1 MSSSLRDTVAAADAD
16 RFVGRSEQLR
26 AFDELLAADTAHRV
40 LFVHGAGG
48 VGKSAL
54 LRAMQRRCAHR
65 GLRAVAIDGRS
76 PVETVF
82 AAIAAA
88 AQAPVVVFID
98 EADALGAAL
107 PAVRDRLLD
116 DLVSTSRVVLA
127 GRHRPDPSWRENRLD
142 VILRE
147 AAVPPLAE
155 DDADRLL
162 ALRGVAPDRRPEILR
177 FAQGSPLALTVAS
190 APAATGPGAG
200 AGSAASAPA
209 ALGSGELEE
218 RPTAWL
224 TGRERLDTDAELIE
238 VAAIA
243 PLVDARLLA
252 AALPGRPTR
261 EAIATLAGLAVT
273 ERVGGRVAL
282 HGVLAAAVRAR
293 LRESAPQRF
302 HALSVRI
309 ARHLGA
315 RSRLGEVGALME
327 LSHLVDDPVLR
338 DAISDRPGPAH
349 FVETA
354 TAAEFDR
361 PEGGEAVAGI
371 DLDRAAAT
379 DLDVTW
385 SVGDVTGDTRAPAGT
400 THVDVAPPS
409 PRARRRVGG

>member
-16 RFVGRSEQLR
+16 RFVGRGEQLR

-127 GRHRPDPSWRENRLD
+127 GRHRPDPSWRENGLD

-200 AGSAASAPA
+200 AGRAVSAPA

-218 RPTAWL
+218 RLTAWL

-293 LRESAPQRF
+293 LRESAPG
-302 HALSVRI
+302 STPTPNPSDPTPTPTGPTPTPSDSTPG
-309 ARHLGA
+309 GA
-315 RSRLGEVGALME
+315 TPGGSTPGGAT
-327 LSHLVDDPVLR
+327 
-338 DAISDRPGPAH
+338 PGGSTPSSS
-349 FVETA
+349 T
-354 TAAEFDR
+354 
-361 PEGGEAVAGI
+361 P
-371 DLDRAAAT
+371 AAAGSGSASSP
-379 DLDVTW
+379 L
-385 SVGDVTGDTRAPAGT
+385 SATGGVIPWAVLSGGLLVLAAGA
-400 THVDVAPPS
+400 VLIGRR
-409 PRARRRVGG
+409 RARR

>member
-16 RFVGRSEQLR
+16 RFVGRGEQLR

-65 GLRAVAIDGRS
+65 GLPAVAIDGRS

-116 DLVSTSRVVLA
+116 DLASTSRVVLA
-127 GRHRPDPSWRENRLD
+127 GRHRPDPSWRENGLD

-200 AGSAASAPA
+200 AGRAASAPA

-218 RPTAWL
+218 RLTAWL

-293 LRESAPQRF
+293 LRESAPGSTPTPNPSDPTPTPTGPTPTPSDF
-302 HALSVRI
+302 TPG
-309 ARHLGA
+309 GA
-315 RSRLGEVGALME
+315 TPGGSTPGGAT
-327 LSHLVDDPVLR
+327 
-338 DAISDRPGPAH
+338 PGGSTPSSS
-349 FVETA
+349 T
-354 TAAEFDR
+354 
-361 PEGGEAVAGI
+361 P
-371 DLDRAAAT
+371 AAAGSGSASSP
-379 DLDVTW
+379 L
-385 SVGDVTGDTRAPAGT
+385 SATGGVIPWAVLSGGLLVLAAGA
-400 THVDVAPPS
+400 VLIGRR
-409 PRARRRVGG
+409 RARR

>member
-16 RFVGRSEQLR
+16 RFVGRGEQLR
-26 AFDELLAADTAHRV
+26 AFDELLAAGTAHRV

-127 GRHRPDPSWRENRLD
+127 GRHRPDPSWRENGLD

-218 RPTAWL
+218 RLTAWL

-243 PLVDARLLA
+243 PLVDAGLLA

-293 LRESAPQRF
+293 LRESAPGSTPTPNPSDPTPTGPTPTPSDF
-302 HALSVRI
+302 TPG
-309 ARHLGA
+309 GA
-315 RSRLGEVGALME
+315 TPGGSTPGGAT
-327 LSHLVDDPVLR
+327 
-338 DAISDRPGPAH
+338 PGGSTPSSS
-349 FVETA
+349 T
-354 TAAEFDR
+354 
-361 PEGGEAVAGI
+361 P
-371 DLDRAAAT
+371 AAAGSGSASSP
-379 DLDVTW
+379 L
-385 SVGDVTGDTRAPAGT
+385 SATGGVIPWAVLSGGLLVLAAGA
-400 THVDVAPPS
+400 VLIGRR
-409 PRARRRVGG
+409 RARR

>member
-16 RFVGRSEQLR
+16 RFVGRGEQLR

-65 GLRAVAIDGRS
+65 GLPAVAIDGRS

-127 GRHRPDPSWRENRLD
+127 GRHRPDPSWRENGLD

-200 AGSAASAPA
+200 AGRAASAPA

-218 RPTAWL
+218 RLTAWL

-293 LRESAPQRF
+293 LRESAPGSTPTPNPSDPTPTPTGPTPTPSDF
-302 HALSVRI
+302 TPG
-309 ARHLGA
+309 GA
-315 RSRLGEVGALME
+315 TPGGSTPGGAT
-327 LSHLVDDPVLR
+327 
-338 DAISDRPGPAH
+338 PGGSTPSSS
-349 FVETA
+349 T
-354 TAAEFDR
+354 
-361 PEGGEAVAGI
+361 P
-371 DLDRAAAT
+371 AAAGSGSASSP
-379 DLDVTW
+379 L
-385 SVGDVTGDTRAPAGT
+385 SATGGVIPWAVLTGGLLVLAAGA
-400 THVDVAPPS
+400 VLIGRR
-409 PRARRRVGG
+409 RARR

>member
-16 RFVGRSEQLR
+16 RFVGRGEQLR

-65 GLRAVAIDGRS
+65 GLPAVAIDGRS

-127 GRHRPDPSWRENRLD
+127 GRHRPDPSWRENGLD

-218 RPTAWL
+218 RLTAWL

-252 AALPGRPTR
+252 AGLPGRPTR

-293 LRESAPQRF
+293 LRESAPGSTPTPNPSDPTPTPSGPTPTPTPSDF
-302 HALSVRI
+302 TPG
-309 ARHLGA
+309 GA
-315 RSRLGEVGALME
+315 TPGGSTPGGAT
-327 LSHLVDDPVLR
+327 
-338 DAISDRPGPAH
+338 PGGSTPSSS
-349 FVETA
+349 T
-354 TAAEFDR
+354 
-361 PEGGEAVAGI
+361 P
-371 DLDRAAAT
+371 AAAGSGSASSP
-379 DLDVTW
+379 L
-385 SVGDVTGDTRAPAGT
+385 SATGGVIPWAVLTGGLLVLAAGA
-400 THVDVAPPS
+400 VLIGRR
-409 PRARRRVGG
+409 RARR

>member
-98 EADALGAAL
+98 EADALDAAL

-127 GRHRPDPSWRENRLD
+127 GRHRPDPSWRENGLD

-218 RPTAWL
+218 RLTAWL
-224 TGRERLDTDAELIE
+224 TRRERLDTDAELIE

-293 LRESAPQRF
+293 LRESAPG
-302 HALSVRI
+302 STPTPNPSDPTPTPTGPTPTPSDSTPG
-309 ARHLGA
+309 GA
-315 RSRLGEVGALME
+315 TPGDSTPGGAT
-327 LSHLVDDPVLR
+327 
-338 DAISDRPGPAH
+338 PGGSTP
-349 FVETA
+349 TSSTPA
-354 TAAEFDR
+354 TAGSGSASS
-361 PEGGEAVAGI
+361 PLSATGGVIPWAVLTGGLLVLAAGAVLI
-371 DLDRAAAT
+371 GR
-379 DLDVTW
+379 
-385 SVGDVTGDTRAPAGT
+385 R
-400 THVDVAPPS
+400 
-409 PRARRRVGG
+409 RARR

>member
-16 RFVGRSEQLR
+16 RFVGRGEQLR

-127 GRHRPDPSWRENRLD
+127 GRHRPDPSWRENGLD

-218 RPTAWL
+218 RLTAWL

-252 AALPGRPTR
+252 AGLPGRPTR

-293 LRESAPQRF
+293 LRESAPGSTPTPNPSDPTPTPTGPTPTPSDF
-302 HALSVRI
+302 TPG
-309 ARHLGA
+309 GA
-315 RSRLGEVGALME
+315 TPGGSTPGGAT
-327 LSHLVDDPVLR
+327 
-338 DAISDRPGPAH
+338 PGGSTPSSS
-349 FVETA
+349 T
-354 TAAEFDR
+354 
-361 PEGGEAVAGI
+361 P
-371 DLDRAAAT
+371 AAAGSGSASSP
-379 DLDVTW
+379 L
-385 SVGDVTGDTRAPAGT
+385 SATGGVIPWAVLSGGLLVLAAGA
-400 THVDVAPPS
+400 VLIGRR
-409 PRARRRVGG
+409 RARR

>member
-16 RFVGRSEQLR
+16 RFVGRGEQLR

-116 DLVSTSRVVLA
+116 DLASTSRVVLA
-127 GRHRPDPSWRENRLD
+127 GRHRPDPSWRENGLD

-218 RPTAWL
+218 RLTAWL

-293 LRESAPQRF
+293 LRESAPGSTPTPNPSDPTPTPTGPTPTPSDF
-302 HALSVRI
+302 TPG
-309 ARHLGA
+309 GA
-315 RSRLGEVGALME
+315 TPGGSTPGGAT
-327 LSHLVDDPVLR
+327 
-338 DAISDRPGPAH
+338 PGGSTPSSS
-349 FVETA
+349 T
-354 TAAEFDR
+354 
-361 PEGGEAVAGI
+361 P
-371 DLDRAAAT
+371 AAAGSGSASSP
-379 DLDVTW
+379 L
-385 SVGDVTGDTRAPAGT
+385 SATGGVIPWAVLTGGLLVLAAGA
-400 THVDVAPPS
+400 VLIGRR
-409 PRARRRVGG
+409 RARR

>member
-16 RFVGRSEQLR
+16 RFVGRGERLR

-127 GRHRPDPSWRENRLD
+127 GRHRPDPSWRENGLD

-218 RPTAWL
+218 RLTAWL

-243 PLVDARLLA
+243 PLVDAGLLA

-293 LRESAPQRF
+293 LRESAPGSTPTPNPSDPTPTGPTPTPSDF
-302 HALSVRI
+302 TPGGATPGGSTPSSSTPATGGSGSASSPLSATGGVI
-309 ARHLGA
+309 PWAVLTGGLLVLAAGA
-315 RSRLGEVGALME
+315 
-327 LSHLVDDPVLR
+327 VLIGR
-338 DAISDRPGPAH
+338 R
-349 FVETA
+349 
-354 TAAEFDR
+354 
-361 PEGGEAVAGI
+361 
-371 DLDRAAAT
+371 
-379 DLDVTW
+379 
-385 SVGDVTGDTRAPAGT
+385 
-400 THVDVAPPS
+400 
-409 PRARRRVGG
+409 RARR

>member
-16 RFVGRSEQLR
+16 RFVGRGEQLR

-116 DLVSTSRVVLA
+116 DLASTSRVVLA
-127 GRHRPDPSWRENRLD
+127 GRHRPDPSWRENGLD

-200 AGSAASAPA
+200 AGRAASAPA

-218 RPTAWL
+218 RLTAWL

-293 LRESAPQRF
+293 LRESAPGSTPTPNPSDPTPTPTGPTPTPSDF
-302 HALSVRI
+302 TPG
-309 ARHLGA
+309 GA
-315 RSRLGEVGALME
+315 TPGGSTPGGAT
-327 LSHLVDDPVLR
+327 
-338 DAISDRPGPAH
+338 PGGSTPSSS
-349 FVETA
+349 TPA
-354 TAAEFDR
+354 TAGSGSASS
-361 PEGGEAVAGI
+361 PLSATGGVIPWAVLSGGLLVLAAGAVLI
-371 DLDRAAAT
+371 GR
-379 DLDVTW
+379 
-385 SVGDVTGDTRAPAGT
+385 R
-400 THVDVAPPS
+400 
-409 PRARRRVGG
+409 RARR

>member
-16 RFVGRSEQLR
+16 RFVGRGEQLR

-65 GLRAVAIDGRS
+65 GLPAVAIDGRS

-116 DLVSTSRVVLA
+116 DLASTSRVVLA
-127 GRHRPDPSWRENRLD
+127 GRHRPDPSWRENGLD

-200 AGSAASAPA
+200 AGRAASAPA

-218 RPTAWL
+218 RLTAWL

-293 LRESAPQRF
+293 LRESAPGSTPTPNPSDPTPTPTGPTPTPSDF
-302 HALSVRI
+302 TPG
-309 ARHLGA
+309 GA
-315 RSRLGEVGALME
+315 TPGGSTPGGAT
-327 LSHLVDDPVLR
+327 
-338 DAISDRPGPAH
+338 PGSSTPSSS
-349 FVETA
+349 TPA
-354 TAAEFDR
+354 TAGSGSASS
-361 PEGGEAVAGI
+361 PLSATGGVVPWAVLTGGLLVLAAGAVLI
-371 DLDRAAAT
+371 GR
-379 DLDVTW
+379 
-385 SVGDVTGDTRAPAGT
+385 R
-400 THVDVAPPS
+400 
-409 PRARRRVGG
+409 RARR

>member
-127 GRHRPDPSWRENRLD
+127 GRHRPDPSWRENGLD
-142 VILRE
+142 VIHRE

-218 RPTAWL
+218 RLTAWL

-252 AALPGRPTR
+252 AARGADRLPPARRGPLRRGAGAPRTRRRGARLRRALALDAAARRP
-261 EAIATLAGLAVT
+261 AAGGAARRRL
-273 ERVGGRVAL
+273 RRRRPRPP
-282 HGVLAAAVRAR
+282 AAVRAR
-293 LRESAPQRF
+293 R
-302 HALSVRI
+302 
-309 ARHLGA
+309 GA
-315 RSRLGEVGALME
+315 RLASRRRARGPEA
-327 LSHLVDDPVLR
+327 SARQPAHLVP
-338 DAISDRPGPAH
+338 PA
-349 FVETA
+349 
-354 TAAEFDR
+354 
-361 PEGGEAVAGI
+361 
-371 DLDRAAAT
+371 
-379 DLDVTW
+379 
-385 SVGDVTGDTRAPAGT
+385 
-400 THVDVAPPS
+400 
-409 PRARRRVGG
+409 ARGA

>member
-16 RFVGRSEQLR
+16 RFVGRGEQLR

-127 GRHRPDPSWRENRLD
+127 GRHRPDPSWRENGLD

-218 RPTAWL
+218 RLTAWL

-293 LRESAPQRF
+293 LRESAPG
-302 HALSVRI
+302 STPTPNPSDPTPTPTGPTPTPSDSTPG
-309 ARHLGA
+309 GA
-315 RSRLGEVGALME
+315 TPGGSTPGGAT
-327 LSHLVDDPVLR
+327 
-338 DAISDRPGPAH
+338 PGGSTPSSS
-349 FVETA
+349 TPA
-354 TAAEFDR
+354 TAGSGSASS
-361 PEGGEAVAGI
+361 PLSATGGVIPWAVLTGGLLVLAAGAVLI
-371 DLDRAAAT
+371 GR
-379 DLDVTW
+379 
-385 SVGDVTGDTRAPAGT
+385 R
-400 THVDVAPPS
+400 
-409 PRARRRVGG
+409 RARR

>member
-16 RFVGRSEQLR
+16 RFVGRGEQLR

-65 GLRAVAIDGRS
+65 GLPAVAIDGRS

-127 GRHRPDPSWRENRLD
+127 GRHRPDPSWRENGLD

-177 FAQGSPLALTVAS
+177 FPQGSPLALTVAS

-218 RPTAWL
+218 RLTAWL

-293 LRESAPQRF
+293 LRESAPGSTPTPNPSDPTPTGPTPTPSDF
-302 HALSVRI
+302 TPGGATPGGSTPSSSTPATGGSGSASSPLSATGGVI
-309 ARHLGA
+309 PWAVLTGGLLVLAAGA
-315 RSRLGEVGALME
+315 
-327 LSHLVDDPVLR
+327 VLIGR
-338 DAISDRPGPAH
+338 R
-349 FVETA
+349 
-354 TAAEFDR
+354 
-361 PEGGEAVAGI
+361 
-371 DLDRAAAT
+371 
-379 DLDVTW
+379 
-385 SVGDVTGDTRAPAGT
+385 
-400 THVDVAPPS
+400 
-409 PRARRRVGG
+409 RARR

>member
-16 RFVGRSEQLR
+16 RFVGRGEQLR
-26 AFDELLAADTAHRV
+26 AFDELLAAGTAHRV

-116 DLVSTSRVVLA
+116 DLASTSRVVLA
-127 GRHRPDPSWRENRLD
+127 GRHRPDPSWRENGLD

-218 RPTAWL
+218 RLTAWL

-293 LRESAPQRF
+293 LRESAPGSTPTPNPSDPTPTPTGPTPTPSDF
-302 HALSVRI
+302 TPG
-309 ARHLGA
+309 GA
-315 RSRLGEVGALME
+315 TPGGSTPGGAT
-327 LSHLVDDPVLR
+327 
-338 DAISDRPGPAH
+338 PGGS
-349 FVETA
+349 T
-354 TAAEFDR
+354 
-361 PEGGEAVAGI
+361 
-371 DLDRAAAT
+371 RAARPRR
-379 DLDVTW
+379 LP
-385 SVGDVTGDTRAPAGT
+385 APGR
-400 THVDVAPPS
+400 P
-409 PRARRRVGG
+409 ARRCRRRAG

>member
-127 GRHRPDPSWRENRLD
+127 GRHRPDPSWRENGLD

-218 RPTAWL
+218 RLTAWL
-224 TGRERLDTDAELIE
+224 TRRERLDTDAELIE

-293 LRESAPQRF
+293 LRESAPG
-302 HALSVRI
+302 STPTPNPSDPTPTPTGPTPTPSDSTPG
-309 ARHLGA
+309 GA
-315 RSRLGEVGALME
+315 TPGGAT
-327 LSHLVDDPVLR
+327 
-338 DAISDRPGPAH
+338 PGGATPGGS
-349 FVETA
+349 TPSSSTPA
-354 TAAEFDR
+354 TAGSGSASS
-361 PEGGEAVAGI
+361 PLSATGGVIPWAVLTGGLLVLAAGAVLI
-371 DLDRAAAT
+371 GR
-379 DLDVTW
+379 
-385 SVGDVTGDTRAPAGT
+385 R
-400 THVDVAPPS
+400 
-409 PRARRRVGG
+409 RARR

>member
-16 RFVGRSEQLR
+16 RFVGRGEQLR

-65 GLRAVAIDGRS
+65 GLPAVAIDGRS

-116 DLVSTSRVVLA
+116 DLASTSRVVLA
-127 GRHRPDPSWRENRLD
+127 GRHRPDPSWRENGLD

-218 RPTAWL
+218 RLTAWL

-293 LRESAPQRF
+293 LRESAPGSTPTPNPSDPTPTPTGPTPTPSDF
-302 HALSVRI
+302 TPG
-309 ARHLGA
+309 GA
-315 RSRLGEVGALME
+315 TPGGSTPGGAT
-327 LSHLVDDPVLR
+327 
-338 DAISDRPGPAH
+338 PGGSTPSSS
-349 FVETA
+349 T
-354 TAAEFDR
+354 
-361 PEGGEAVAGI
+361 P
-371 DLDRAAAT
+371 AAAGSGSASSP
-379 DLDVTW
+379 L
-385 SVGDVTGDTRAPAGT
+385 SATGGVIPWAVLTGGLLVLAAGA
-400 THVDVAPPS
+400 VLIGRR
-409 PRARRRVGG
+409 RARR

>member
-127 GRHRPDPSWRENRLD
+127 GRHRPDPSWRENGLD

-218 RPTAWL
+218 RLTAWL

-293 LRESAPQRF
+293 LRESAPGSTPTPNPSDPTPTPTGPTPTPSDF
-302 HALSVRI
+302 TPG
-309 ARHLGA
+309 GA
-315 RSRLGEVGALME
+315 TPGGSTPGGAT
-327 LSHLVDDPVLR
+327 
-338 DAISDRPGPAH
+338 PGGSTPSSS
-349 FVETA
+349 TPA
-354 TAAEFDR
+354 TAGSGSASS
-361 PEGGEAVAGI
+361 PLSATGGVIPWAVLSGGLLVLAAGAVLI
-371 DLDRAAAT
+371 GR
-379 DLDVTW
+379 
-385 SVGDVTGDTRAPAGT
+385 R
-400 THVDVAPPS
+400 
-409 PRARRRVGG
+409 RARR

>member
-40 LFVHGAGG
+40 LFVHGTGG

-65 GLRAVAIDGRS
+65 GLPAVAIDGRS

-116 DLVSTSRVVLA
+116 DLASTSRVVLA
-127 GRHRPDPSWRENRLD
+127 GRHRPDPSWRENGLD

-218 RPTAWL
+218 RLTAWL

-293 LRESAPQRF
+293 LRESAPGSTPTPNPSDPTPTPTGPTPTPSDF
-302 HALSVRI
+302 TPG
-309 ARHLGA
+309 GA
-315 RSRLGEVGALME
+315 TPGGSTPGGAT
-327 LSHLVDDPVLR
+327 
-338 DAISDRPGPAH
+338 PGGSTPSSS
-349 FVETA
+349 TPA
-354 TAAEFDR
+354 TAGSGSASS
-361 PEGGEAVAGI
+361 PLSATGGVIPWAVLSGGLLVLAAGAVLI
-371 DLDRAAAT
+371 GR
-379 DLDVTW
+379 
-385 SVGDVTGDTRAPAGT
+385 R
-400 THVDVAPPS
+400 
-409 PRARRRVGG
+409 RARR

>member
-16 RFVGRSEQLR
+16 RFVGRGEQLR
-26 AFDELLAADTAHRV
+26 AFDELLAAGTAHRV
-40 LFVHGAGG
+40 LFVHGTGG

-65 GLRAVAIDGRS
+65 GLPAVAIDGRS

-116 DLVSTSRVVLA
+116 DLASTSRVVLA
-127 GRHRPDPSWRENRLD
+127 GRHRPDPSWRENGLD

-218 RPTAWL
+218 RLTAWL

-293 LRESAPQRF
+293 LRESAPGSTPTPNPSDPTPTPTGPTPTPSDF
-302 HALSVRI
+302 TPG
-309 ARHLGA
+309 GA
-315 RSRLGEVGALME
+315 TPGGSTPGGAT
-327 LSHLVDDPVLR
+327 
-338 DAISDRPGPAH
+338 PGGSTPSSS
-349 FVETA
+349 TPA
-354 TAAEFDR
+354 TAGSGSASS
-361 PEGGEAVAGI
+361 PLSATGGVIPWAVLSGGLLVLAAGAVLI
-371 DLDRAAAT
+371 GR
-379 DLDVTW
+379 
-385 SVGDVTGDTRAPAGT
+385 R
-400 THVDVAPPS
+400 
-409 PRARRRVGG
+409 RARR

>member
-16 RFVGRSEQLR
+16 RFVGRGEQLR

-127 GRHRPDPSWRENRLD
+127 GRHRPDPSWRENGLD

-218 RPTAWL
+218 RLTAWL

-243 PLVDARLLA
+243 PLVDAGLLA

-293 LRESAPQRF
+293 LRESAPGSTPTPNPSDPTPTPTGPTPTPSDF
-302 HALSVRI
+302 TPG
-309 ARHLGA
+309 GA
-315 RSRLGEVGALME
+315 TPGGSTPGGAT
-327 LSHLVDDPVLR
+327 
-338 DAISDRPGPAH
+338 PGGSTPSSS
-349 FVETA
+349 TPA
-354 TAAEFDR
+354 TAGSGSASS
-361 PEGGEAVAGI
+361 PLSATGGVIPWAVLTGGLLVLAAGAVPI
-371 DLDRAAAT
+371 GR
-379 DLDVTW
+379 
-385 SVGDVTGDTRAPAGT
+385 R
-400 THVDVAPPS
+400 
-409 PRARRRVGG
+409 RARR

>member
-16 RFVGRSEQLR
+16 RFVGRGEQLR

-116 DLVSTSRVVLA
+116 DLASTSRVVLA
-127 GRHRPDPSWRENRLD
+127 GRHRPDPSWRENGLD

-200 AGSAASAPA
+200 AGRAASAPA

-218 RPTAWL
+218 RLTAWL
-224 TGRERLDTDAELIE
+224 TRRERLDTDAELIE

-293 LRESAPQRF
+293 LRESAPGSTPTPNPSDPTPTPTGPTPTPSDF
-302 HALSVRI
+302 TPGGATPGGSTPSSSTPATGGSGSASSPLSATGGVI
-309 ARHLGA
+309 PWAVLT
-315 RSRLGEVGALME
+315 VGC
-327 LSHLVDDPVLR
+327 SC
-338 DAISDRPGPAH
+338 
-349 FVETA
+349 
-354 TAAEFDR
+354 
-361 PEGGEAVAGI
+361 
-371 DLDRAAAT
+371 
-379 DLDVTW
+379 
-385 SVGDVTGDTRAPAGT
+385 
-400 THVDVAPPS
+400 S
-409 PRARRRVGG
+409 PRALC

>member
-16 RFVGRSEQLR
+16 RFVGRGEQLR
-26 AFDELLAADTAHRV
+26 AFDELLAAGTAHRV
-40 LFVHGAGG
+40 LFVHGTGG

-65 GLRAVAIDGRS
+65 GLPAVAIDGRS

-127 GRHRPDPSWRENRLD
+127 GRHRPDPSWRENGLD

-218 RPTAWL
+218 RLTAWL

-293 LRESAPQRF
+293 LRESAPGSTPTPNPSDPTPTPTGPTPTPSDF
-302 HALSVRI
+302 TPG
-309 ARHLGA
+309 GA
-315 RSRLGEVGALME
+315 TPGGSTPGGAT
-327 LSHLVDDPVLR
+327 
-338 DAISDRPGPAH
+338 PGGSTPSSS
-349 FVETA
+349 TPA
-354 TAAEFDR
+354 TAGSGSASS
-361 PEGGEAVAGI
+361 PLSATGGVIPWAVLTGGLLVLAAGAVLI
-371 DLDRAAAT
+371 GR
-379 DLDVTW
+379 
-385 SVGDVTGDTRAPAGT
+385 R
-400 THVDVAPPS
+400 
-409 PRARRRVGG
+409 RARR

>member
-16 RFVGRSEQLR
+16 RFVGRGEQLR

-116 DLVSTSRVVLA
+116 DLASTSRVVLA
-127 GRHRPDPSWRENRLD
+127 GRHRPDPSWRENGLD

-218 RPTAWL
+218 RLTAWL

-293 LRESAPQRF
+293 LRESAPGSTPTPNPSDPTPTPTGPTPTPSDF
-302 HALSVRI
+302 TPG
-309 ARHLGA
+309 GA
-315 RSRLGEVGALME
+315 T
-327 LSHLVDDPVLR
+327 
-338 DAISDRPGPAH
+338 PGGSTPG
-349 FVETA
+349 TSTPSSSTPA
-354 TAAEFDR
+354 TAGSGSASS
-361 PEGGEAVAGI
+361 PLSATGGVIPWAVLTGGLLVLAAGAVLI
-371 DLDRAAAT
+371 GR
-379 DLDVTW
+379 
-385 SVGDVTGDTRAPAGT
+385 R
-400 THVDVAPPS
+400 
-409 PRARRRVGG
+409 RARR

>member
-16 RFVGRSEQLR
+16 RFVGRGEQLR
-26 AFDELLAADTAHRV
+26 AFDELLAAGTAHRV
-40 LFVHGAGG
+40 LFVHGTGG

-65 GLRAVAIDGRS
+65 GLPAVAIDGRS

-116 DLVSTSRVVLA
+116 DLASTSRVVLA
-127 GRHRPDPSWRENRLD
+127 GRHRPDPSWRENGLD

-177 FAQGSPLALTVAS
+177 FPQGSPLALTVAS

-218 RPTAWL
+218 RLTAWL

-293 LRESAPQRF
+293 LRESAPGSTPTPNPSDPTPTPTGPTPTPSDF
-302 HALSVRI
+302 TPG
-309 ARHLGA
+309 GA
-315 RSRLGEVGALME
+315 TPGGSTPGGAT
-327 LSHLVDDPVLR
+327 
-338 DAISDRPGPAH
+338 PGGSTPSSS
-349 FVETA
+349 T
-354 TAAEFDR
+354 
-361 PEGGEAVAGI
+361 P
-371 DLDRAAAT
+371 AAAGSGSASSP
-379 DLDVTW
+379 L
-385 SVGDVTGDTRAPAGT
+385 SATGGVIPWAVLTGGLLVLAAGA
-400 THVDVAPPS
+400 VLIGRR
-409 PRARRRVGG
+409 RARR

>member
-26 AFDELLAADTAHRV
+26 AFDELLAADTARRV

-54 LRAMQRRCAHR
+54 LRAMQRRCAPR

-127 GRHRPDPSWRENRLD
+127 GRHRPDPSWRENGLD

-218 RPTAWL
+218 RLTAWL

-243 PLVDARLLA
+243 PLVDAGLLA

-293 LRESAPQRF
+293 LRESAPGSTPTPNPSDPTPTGPTPTPSDF
-302 HALSVRI
+302 TPG
-309 ARHLGA
+309 GA
-315 RSRLGEVGALME
+315 TPGGSTPGGAT
-327 LSHLVDDPVLR
+327 
-338 DAISDRPGPAH
+338 PGGS
-349 FVETA
+349 T
-354 TAAEFDR
+354 
-361 PEGGEAVAGI
+361 
-371 DLDRAAAT
+371 RAARPRR
-379 DLDVTW
+379 LP
-385 SVGDVTGDTRAPAGT
+385 APGR
-400 THVDVAPPS
+400 P
-409 PRARRRVGG
+409 ARRCRRRAG

>member
-16 RFVGRSEQLR
+16 RFVGRGEQLR
-26 AFDELLAADTAHRV
+26 AFDELLAAGTAHRV

-65 GLRAVAIDGRS
+65 GLPAVAIDGRS

-116 DLVSTSRVVLA
+116 DLASTSRVVLA
-127 GRHRPDPSWRENRLD
+127 GRHRPDPSWRENGLD

-218 RPTAWL
+218 RLTAWL

-293 LRESAPQRF
+293 LRESAPG
-302 HALSVRI
+302 STPTPNPSDPTPTPTGPTPTPSDSTPG
-309 ARHLGA
+309 GA
-315 RSRLGEVGALME
+315 TPGGSTPGGAT
-327 LSHLVDDPVLR
+327 
-338 DAISDRPGPAH
+338 PGGSTPSSS
-349 FVETA
+349 TPA
-354 TAAEFDR
+354 TAGSGSASS
-361 PEGGEAVAGI
+361 PLSATGGVIPWAVLTGGLLVLAAGAVPI
-371 DLDRAAAT
+371 GR
-379 DLDVTW
+379 
-385 SVGDVTGDTRAPAGT
+385 R
-400 THVDVAPPS
+400 
-409 PRARRRVGG
+409 RARR

>member
-16 RFVGRSEQLR
+16 RFVGRGEQLR

-65 GLRAVAIDGRS
+65 GLRTVAIDGRS

-127 GRHRPDPSWRENRLD
+127 GRHRPDPSWRENGLD

-200 AGSAASAPA
+200 AGRAASAPA

-218 RPTAWL
+218 RLTAWL

-293 LRESAPQRF
+293 LRESAPGSTPTPNPSDPTPTPTGPTPTPSDF
-302 HALSVRI
+302 TPG
-309 ARHLGA
+309 GA
-315 RSRLGEVGALME
+315 TPGGSTPGGAT
-327 LSHLVDDPVLR
+327 
-338 DAISDRPGPAH
+338 PGGSTPSSS
-349 FVETA
+349 TPA
-354 TAAEFDR
+354 TAGSGSASS
-361 PEGGEAVAGI
+361 PLSATGGVIPWAVLTGGLLVLAAGAVPI
-371 DLDRAAAT
+371 GR
-379 DLDVTW
+379 
-385 SVGDVTGDTRAPAGT
+385 R
-400 THVDVAPPS
+400 
-409 PRARRRVGG
+409 RARR

>member
-16 RFVGRSEQLR
+16 RFVGRGEQLR
-26 AFDELLAADTAHRV
+26 AFDELLAAGTAHRV

-65 GLRAVAIDGRS
+65 GLPAVAIDGRS

-116 DLVSTSRVVLA
+116 DLASTSRVVLA
-127 GRHRPDPSWRENRLD
+127 GRHRPDPSWRENGLD

-218 RPTAWL
+218 RLTAWL

-243 PLVDARLLA
+243 PLVDAGLLA

-293 LRESAPQRF
+293 LRESAPGSTPTPNPSDPTPTPTGPTPTPSDF
-302 HALSVRI
+302 TPG
-309 ARHLGA
+309 GA
-315 RSRLGEVGALME
+315 TPGGSTPGGAT
-327 LSHLVDDPVLR
+327 
-338 DAISDRPGPAH
+338 PGGSTPSSS
-349 FVETA
+349 T
-354 TAAEFDR
+354 
-361 PEGGEAVAGI
+361 P
-371 DLDRAAAT
+371 AAAGSGSASSP
-379 DLDVTW
+379 L
-385 SVGDVTGDTRAPAGT
+385 SATGGVIPWAVLTGGLLVLAAGA
-400 THVDVAPPS
+400 VLIGRR
-409 PRARRRVGG
+409 RARR

>member
-16 RFVGRSEQLR
+16 RFVGRGEQLR

-127 GRHRPDPSWRENRLD
+127 GRHRPDPSWRENGLD

-200 AGSAASAPA
+200 AGRAASAPA

-218 RPTAWL
+218 RLTAWL

-293 LRESAPQRF
+293 LRESAPGSTPTPNPSDPTPTPTGPTPTPSDF
-302 HALSVRI
+302 TPG
-309 ARHLGA
+309 GA
-315 RSRLGEVGALME
+315 TPGGSTPGGAT
-327 LSHLVDDPVLR
+327 
-338 DAISDRPGPAH
+338 PGGSTPSSS
-349 FVETA
+349 TPA
-354 TAAEFDR
+354 TAGSGSASS
-361 PEGGEAVAGI
+361 PLSATGGVIPWAVLTGGLLVLAAGAVLI
-371 DLDRAAAT
+371 GR
-379 DLDVTW
+379 
-385 SVGDVTGDTRAPAGT
+385 R
-400 THVDVAPPS
+400 
-409 PRARRRVGG
+409 RARR